1 MSANRFTKPRGIV
14 VIQLLLAS
22 VLLLLLVACGS
33 SAPPTAESG
42 AAGEATP
49 VPQAAA
55 TPVPEAAPTDEP
67 PAPAAGEPRYGGI
80 VNMHSYAF
88 PTPNWTPYEGT
99 NHIMNN
105 SGIYN
110 QLLEYN
116 PETEDLFDIRGDLA
130 VSWEVAADGVT
141 WTFTITKDAVFQD
154 GTPVTSE
161 DVVYSVDSMVDP
173 EAVRSQLAG
182 LKLYYQPGNVRA
194 IDDYTVEIKT
204 KAPAADFIATLSADW
219 FKILPKHLF
228 ESRTDMT
235 RWENQM
241 GSGPFTPSKLVKDV
255 SIRLE
260 KNPNYWKEGLPYID
274 GMEHFT
280 VADKGT
286 AIANYKTGQLL
297 VSSWAATQL
306 SNEEVNTLVAESD
319 DLNVHFIPN
328 GTQIGLVMNTTV
340 EPFDDPRVRRAISIV
355 LDRPLFRNAFA
366 GPDASLGAPMPPGTW
381 YGRTP
386 EELLQIPGFR
396 VTEDGQKHP
405 DDIALAQS
413 LMAEAGLADG
423 FEIDMMARQVI
434 EFVDVAQLE
443 AEQLKKHLN
452 IEFNILPID
461 SPTGLARYAEGDFN
475 VAPQGFAP
483 NISEPDGVITVPW
496 IPGGIVNG
504 WSRWQPP
511 PEFLELNARQSTEL
525 DRTKRAAIIREMEDY
540 LLFEDPGGFIGLYWN
555 LRDSVV
561 NTKIHNYHTS
571 PNLFSQLKY
580 EHIWCDPAC

>member
-1 MSANRFTKPRGIV
+1 MFSRINGNTYQFFVK
-14 VIQLLLAS
+14 S
-22 VLLLLLVACGS
+22 VLIFIFVFTIFIVGCQSPDTSPADDS
-33 SAPPTAESG
+33 
-42 AAGEATP
+42 
-49 VPQAAA
+49 AA
-55 TPVPEAAPTDEP
+55 TPAPTV
-67 PAPAAGEPRYGGI
+67 AAAGATPTAQSVATSPPEVASSRYGGI

-130 VSWEVAADGVT
+130 LSWEVAEDGIT
-141 WTFTITKDAVFQD
+141 WTFVISPDATFQD

-173 EAVRSQLAG
+173 NEVRSQLAG
-182 LKLYYQPGNVRA
+182 LKLFYEPGNIRA
-194 IDDYTVEIKT
+194 IDDHSVELQT
-204 KAPAADFIATLSADW
+204 KAPAADFIATISADW

-228 ESRTDMT
+228 ESGTDMS

-241 GSGPFTPSKLVKDV
+241 GSGPFTPANLVKDV

-260 KNPNYWKEGLPYID
+260 KNPNYWKDGLPYID

-306 SNEEVNTLVAESD
+306 SNEEVNELVASSD

-340 EPFDDPRVRRAISIV
+340 EPFDDPRVRRAISVV
-355 LDRPLFRNAFA
+355 LDRPLFRDAFA
-366 GPDASLGAPMPPGTW
+366 GPDANLGAPMPPETW
-381 YGRTP
+381 YGRTV

-396 VTEDGQKHP
+396 VTEDGKKHP

-452 IEFNILPID
+452 ITFNIIPID

-504 WSRWQPP
+504 WSRWEPTAAL
-511 PEFLELNARQSTEL
+511 LELNARQSTEL
-525 DRTKRAAIIREMEDY
+525 DREKRAAIIREMEDY

>member
-1 MSANRFTKPRGIV
+1 MANRFKTPSSL
-14 VIQLLLAS
+14 VIRIFFVLALLSFILG
-22 VLLLLLVACGS
+22 CGS
-33 SAPPTAESG
+33 GDTPSTDGEAT
-42 AAGEATP
+42 EATP
-49 VPQAAA
+49 VSQDTS
-55 TPVPEAAPTDEP
+55 TPVPGAEPTDAPP
-67 PAPAAGEPRYGGI
+67 PAGSPRYGGI

-88 PTPNWTPYEGT
+88 PTPNWTPYEGV

-116 PETEDLFDIRGDLA
+116 PETDDLFDIRGDLA
-130 VSWEVAADGVT
+130 LSWEVAEDGIT
-141 WTFTITKDAVFQD
+141 WTFVITPNATFQD
-154 GTPVTSE
+154 GTPLTSE

-173 EAVRSQLAG
+173 NEVRSQLAG
-182 LKLYYQPGNVRA
+182 LKLFYEPGNIRA
-194 IDDYTVEIKT
+194 IDDYSVELQT

-228 ESRTDMT
+228 ESGTDMSK
-235 RWENQM
+235 WENQM

-260 KNPNYWKEGLPYID
+260 KNPNYWKDGLPYID

-306 SNEEVNTLVAESD
+306 SNEEVNDLVASTD

-340 EPFDDPRVRRAISIV
+340 EPFDDPRVRRAISVV
-355 LDRPLFRNAFA
+355 LDRPLFRDAFA
-366 GPDASLGAPMPPGTW
+366 GPDANLGAPMPPETW
-381 YGRTP
+381 YGRTV

-452 IEFNILPID
+452 ITFNIIPID

-504 WSRWQPP
+504 WSRWEPP
-511 PEFLELNARQSTEL
+511 AEFLELNDRQSTEL
-525 DRTKRAAIIREMEDY
+525 DQNKRAAIIREMEDY

-561 NTKIHNYHTS
+561 NAKIHNYHTS

-580 EHIWCDPAC
+580 EHIWCDPEC